1 MNWDQDFT
9 IVDGTLY
16 TAGGRWLGTFSS
28 TAAAKCAI
36 AAGRG
41 ATVRMLPDDEELL
54 LAIDADE
61 E

>member
-28 TAAAKCAI
+28 TTAAKCAI

-41 ATVRMLPDDEELL
+41 ASVLMAQEDYELY

>member
-9 IVDGTLY
+9 IIDSTLY
-16 TAGGRWLGTFSS
+16 TAAGRWLGTFSS
-28 TAAAKCAI
+28 YAAAQCAI

-41 ATVRMLPDDEELL
+41 ATVLMREDDEELL